1 MNLFIDK
8 YANIKYYYS
17 VSVYIPEG
25 ISLNTDIF
33 YEYYGREKN
42 DLESSVMP
50 FVILQK
56 IDSDVHVILVSDGL
70 CRLYAADRDEVAHT
84 LENSIY
90 TTVHPEDAEKV
101 SSAMVKFYDEGSLN
115 IVFRKRRNNV
125 FRSIYA
131 QGSSFITD
139 SGDKLHIIWFGD
151 VTDIVNA
158 EKINTYYDKMTT
170 LPNMSAFG
178 VLAEQERRR
187 MRSKGTIPA
196 FVYFDIRDMKAINEK
211 YGFSRGN
218 GILSGTASVL
228 KDVFE
233 KDAMAR
239 FSDDHFV
246 VLTGKRHLEQKIEQV
261 NDQVLRNPMGIPV
274 QLCAGIYIDDKGE
287 LDIFAAIDRA
297 RIACKTIKGDYTR
310 KYHVFDRDMFT
321 EYRQRRHVLNHFDEA
336 LENGYIKLYYMPIVR
351 TVTGKICDMEALAR
365 WMDPEKGILPPS
377 QFIPVLEDNRLINKL
392 DFYMLR
398 KICESLAIQKQLGMP
413 LVPVSVNL
421 SRSNFEVCDV
431 FDEVLSIVNEYNIA
445 HHLLTVEITESAFI
459 KNQQFLANQ
468 INRFREAGFNVW
480 MDDFGSEYSSLNTLQ
495 EYSFDLIKLDMR
507 FMKNFSLTG
516 KNRLILSDVLTMISK
531 LGVSTLAEGVQTKEQ
546 LRFLRDAGCDKVQGF
561 LLGKPMPCEHFYQE
575 RIYNGLQY
583 DDFNKTSY
591 YDKICTIHLDPH
603 LLMSDLGGFFGDTS
617 ITPMAVLEFSNSSFR
632 ILKANGAYKS
642 FLEEIGQDKELI
654 YNDYYEWYRTPAPEF
669 IDSVKKCLSSRKN
682 QSIVNVVENG
692 LRISANISFIA
703 YDAKTD
709 TGAVLTIIT
718 KLDSPLPSD
727 VSESTEAPKAE
738 DAEESET
745 EELKPADADEIT
757 SDETE
762 ADEEGSAAE

>member
-1 MNLFIDK
+1 MIDK
-8 YANIKYYYS
+8 QAVMKYYYS
-17 VSVYIPEG
+17 VSVSELEG
-25 ISLNTDIF
+25 ISMNTDML

-42 DLESSVMP
+42 DLESSVIP
-50 FVILQK
+50 FVIMQK
-56 IDSDVHVILVSDGL
+56 IGAEVHVTLVSDGL
-70 CRLYAADRDEVAHT
+70 CKLYCADRTEVAYT
-84 LENSIY
+84 LENGIY
-90 TTVHPEDAEKV
+90 TTVHPEDVEKV
-101 SSAMVKFYDEGSLN
+101 SSAMTKFYAEGRLN
-115 IVFRKRRNNV
+115 IVFRKFINGT
-125 FRSIYA
+125 FRTVYA
-131 QGSSFITD
+131 QGSSYYTD
-139 SGDKLHIIWFGD
+139 SGDKLHTIWCGD

-158 EKINTYYDKMTT
+158 EKINNYYDKLTT

-178 VLAEQERRR
+178 MLAEQERRR
-187 MRSKGTIPA
+187 MQSKGIVPA
-196 FVYFDIRDMKAINEK
+196 MVYFDIRDMKAINEK

-233 KDAMAR
+233 KDAIAR

-246 VLTGKRHLEQKIEQV
+246 VMTGKRHLEQKIEQV

-336 LENGYIKLYYMPIVR
+336 LEKGYLKLYYMPIIR

-365 WMDPEKGILPPS
+365 WMDPEKGLLPPA

-398 KICESLAIQKQLGMP
+398 KICESLDTQKQLGMP
-413 LVPVSVNL
+413 LVPVSVNI
-421 SRSNFEVCDV
+421 SRTNFEVCDV

-516 KNRLILSDVLTMISK
+516 KNRLILSDVLNMISK

-583 DDFNKTSY
+583 DDVNKTSY
-591 YDKICTIHLDPH
+591 YDKICTTSLEPH
-603 LLMSDLGGFFGDTS
+603 LIMSGLGGFIGDSDT
-617 ITPMAVLEFSNSSFR
+617 TPIAVLEFHDGVFR
-632 ILKANGAYKS
+632 ILKANNAYKY
-642 FLEEIGQDKELI
+642 FLEQIGQDKDMI
-654 YNDYYEWYRTPAPEF
+654 NNDYYEWYKTPTPGFLDA
-669 IDSVKKCLSSRKN
+669 VKKCLSSRR
-682 QSIVNVVENG
+682 SETIINVEENG
-692 LRISANISFIA
+692 TRVSANISFIA
-703 YDAKTD
+703 YDAKTE
-709 TGAVLTIIT
+709 TGAVLTVIT
-718 KLDSPLPSD
+718 KVDSLLSMITPKLQSESETVETPLP
-727 VSESTEAPKAE
+727 P
-738 DAEESET
+738 SET
-745 EELKPADADEIT
+745 EEAPEQEST
-757 SDETE
+757 PGHTE
-762 ADEEGSAAE
+762 E

>member
-1 MNLFIDK
+1 MT
-8 YANIKYYYS
+8 
-17 VSVYIPEG
+17 
-25 ISLNTDIF
+25 TDIL

-42 DLESSVMP
+42 DLETSVMP
-50 FVILQK
+50 FIILQK
-56 IDSDVHVILVSDGL
+56 IESDIHVIIISDGL
-70 CRLYAADRDEVAHT
+70 CKLYATDRAQVAYT
-84 LENSIY
+84 IENGIF
-90 TTVHPEDAEKV
+90 TTVHPADAEKV
-101 SSAMVKFYDEGSLN
+101 SAAMAKFFAEGTLN
-115 IVFRKRRNNV
+115 LVFRKRIGSG
-125 FRSIYA
+125 FRSIFA
-131 QGSSFITD
+131 QGSSFLTD
-139 SGDKLHIIWFGD
+139 SGEKLHTIWCGD

-158 EKINTYYDKMTT
+158 EKINTYYDKLTT

-187 MRSKGTIPA
+187 MQRKGIVPA

-228 KDVFE
+228 KDVFD

-246 VLTGKRHLEQKIEQV
+246 VMTGKRHLEQKIEQV

-297 RIACKTIKGDYTR
+297 RIACKAIKVDYTR

-336 LENGYIKLYYMPIVR
+336 LENGYIKLYYMPIIR

-365 WMDPEKGILPPS
+365 WIDPEKGMLPPS
-377 QFIPVLEDNRLINKL
+377 QFIPVLEDNRLINRL

-398 KICESLAIQKQLGMP
+398 KICESLAKQKQLGMP
-413 LVPVSVNL
+413 LVPVSVNI

-516 KNRLILSDVLTMISK
+516 KNRFILSDVISMISR

-561 LLGKPMPCEHFYQE
+561 LFGKPMPCEHFYQE

-583 DDFNKTSY
+583 DDVNKTTY
-591 YDKICTIHLDPH
+591 YDKICTASLEPH
-603 LLMSDLGGFFGDTS
+603 VLLAGLGGYFGDSAT
-617 ITPMAVLEFSNSSFR
+617 TPVAVLEFHKTSFR
-632 ILKANGAYKS
+632 ILKANSAYKS
-642 FLEEIGQDKELI
+642 FLEEIGQDKDMI
-654 YNDYYEWYRTPAPEF
+654 YNDYYEWYRTPAKGF
-669 IDSVKKCLSSRKN
+669 LDAVKKCIASRKN
-682 QSIVNVVENG
+682 ETIVNVVENNV
-692 LRISANISFIA
+692 RISANISFIA
-703 YDAKTD
+703 YDSKTE
-709 TGAVLTIIT
+709 TGAVLTIVT
-718 KLDSPLPSD
+718 KLDSPLLL
-727 VSESTEAPKAE
+727 ES
-738 DAEESET
+738 
-745 EELKPADADEIT
+745 
-757 SDETE
+757 
-762 ADEEGSAAE
+762 

>member
-1 MNLFIDK
+1 MNADML
-8 YANIKYYYS
+8 
-17 VSVYIPEG
+17 
-25 ISLNTDIF
+25 

-50 FVILQK
+50 FVIMQK
-56 IDSDVHVILVSDGL
+56 LGNELHVTLVSDGL
-70 CRLYAADRDEVAHT
+70 CKLYCADRAEVADT
-84 LENSIY
+84 IENSIF
-90 TTVHPEDAEKV
+90 TTVHPEDVEKV
-101 SSAMVKFYDEGSLN
+101 SSAMVKFLSDGSLKL
-115 IVFRKRRNNV
+115 VFRKLISGA
-125 FRSIYA
+125 FRTIYA
-131 QGSSFITD
+131 QGSSYYTD
-139 SGDKLHIIWFGD
+139 SGEKLHVIWCGD
-151 VTDIVNA
+151 ITDIVNA

-187 MRSKGTIPA
+187 MQSKGIVPA
-196 FVYFDIRDMKAINEK
+196 IVYFDIRDMKAINEK

-218 GILSGTASVL
+218 GVISGTASVL
-228 KDVFE
+228 KDVFQ
-233 KDAMAR
+233 KDAIAR

-246 VLTGKRHLEQKIEQV
+246 VMTGKRHLEQKIEQV
-261 NDQVLRNPMGIPV
+261 NDQVLRNPMGISV

-336 LENGYIKLYYMPIVR
+336 LENGYLKLYYMPIIR

-398 KICESLAIQKQLGMP
+398 KICESLDTQKQLGMP
-413 LVPVSVNL
+413 LVPVSVNI
-421 SRSNFEVCDV
+421 SRTNFEVCDV

-516 KNRLILSDVLTMISK
+516 KNRLILSDVLNMISK

-583 DDFNKTSY
+583 DDVNKTSY
-591 YDKICTIHLDPH
+591 YDKICATSLEPH
-603 LLMSDLGGFFGDTS
+603 ILMSNLGGFIGDNNT
-617 ITPMAVLEFSNSSFR
+617 TPIAALEFHKDTFR
-632 ILKANGAYKS
+632 ILKANGAYKYL
-642 FLEEIGQDKELI
+642 LEEIGQDKDMI
-654 YNDYYEWYRTPAPEF
+654 YNDYYHWYRTLSPVFA
-669 IDSVKKCLSSRKN
+669 DAVKKCLSSRK
-682 QSIVNVVENG
+682 SETVINVEENG
-692 LRISANISFIA
+692 IRISANISFIA
-703 YDAKTD
+703 YDSKTE
-709 TGAVLTIIT
+709 TGAVLVIIT
-718 KLDSPLPSD
+718 KVDSPHPML
-727 VSESTEAPKAE
+727 AQ
-738 DAEESET
+738 ESEAHEIEVQEIET
-745 EELKPADADEIT
+745 QEIETQESEASDNKQDE
-757 SDETE
+757 
-762 ADEEGSAAE
+762 

>member
-1 MNLFIDK
+1 M
-8 YANIKYYYS
+8 
-17 VSVYIPEG
+17 
-25 ISLNTDIF
+25 NTDML

-42 DLESSVMP
+42 DLESSVIP

-56 IDSDVHVILVSDGL
+56 IGSEVHVILVSDGL
-70 CRLYAADRDEVAHT
+70 CRLYCANRTEVAHT

-90 TTVHPEDAEKV
+90 TSIHPEDVEKV
-101 SSAMVKFYDEGSLN
+101 SSAMTKFYAEGSLN
-115 IVFRKRRNNV
+115 LVFRKLINGA
-125 FRSIYA
+125 FRTVYS
-131 QGSSFITD
+131 QGSSYYTD
-139 SGDKLHIIWFGD
+139 SGDKLHTIWCGD

-158 EKINTYYDKMTT
+158 EKINTYYDKLTT

-178 VLAEQERRR
+178 ILAEQERRR
-187 MRSKGTIPA
+187 LQSKGVVPA

-218 GILSGTASVL
+218 GVLAGTASVL

-233 KDAMAR
+233 KDVIAR

-246 VLTGKRHLEQKIEQV
+246 VMTGKRHLEQKIEQV
-261 NDQVLRNPMGIPV
+261 NDQVLRNPMGILV

-287 LDIFAAIDRA
+287 LDVYAAIDRA
-297 RIACKTIKGDYTR
+297 RIACKSIKVDYTR

-336 LENGYIKLYYMPIVR
+336 LENGYLKLYYMPIIR

-365 WMDPEKGILPPS
+365 WMDPEKGLLPPA

-398 KICESLAIQKQLGMP
+398 KICESLDTQKQLGMP
-413 LVPVSVNL
+413 LVPVSVNI
-421 SRSNFEVCDV
+421 SRTNFEVCDV

-516 KNRLILSDVLTMISK
+516 KNRLILSDVLNMISK

-583 DDFNKTSY
+583 DDVNKTTY
-591 YDKICTIHLDPH
+591 YDKICTTSLEPH
-603 LLMSDLGGFFGDTS
+603 LLMSNLGGFIGDSDT
-617 ITPMAVLEFSNSSFR
+617 TPIAVLEFHNGTFR
-632 ILKANGAYKS
+632 ILKANNAYKY
-642 FLEEIGQDKELI
+642 FLEEIGQDKEKI
-654 YNDYYEWYRTPAPEF
+654 GNDYYEWYKTPSPEF
-669 IDSVKKCLSSRKN
+669 LDAAKKCLSSRRSETLIN
-682 QSIVNVVENG
+682 IEENG
-692 LRISANISFIA
+692 IRISANISFIA
-703 YDAKTD
+703 YDSKTE
-709 TGAVLTIIT
+709 TGAVLTIVT
-718 KLDSPLPSD
+718 KVDSPLPMITPKLEAESQTIEIPLPP
-727 VSESTEAPKAE
+727 SEEEEAPAQE
-738 DAEESET
+738 ITTEQTEESAQDS
-745 EELKPADADEIT
+745 EE
-757 SDETE
+757 
-762 ADEEGSAAE
+762 